1 MVQRREAAVDL
12 ELEILREEVREVRE
26 VRVPVER
33 TWVVSLY
40 RQMSKVA

>member
-1 MVQRREAAVDL
+1 MQRRVAVVDL
-12 ELEILREEVREVRE
+12 ELEIRRKEVRE

-33 TWVVSLY
+33 TWVLSLY